1 MVVEWIIT
9 LFTLGK
15 IHCSQYDKPQA
26 NNVLACGWHLWEN
39 ERKSSNH
46 CTTKPLS
53 VDIIFKL
60 NSHVESILDPE
71 DESKTQYYFFKV
83 TKEKNETKLLPLN
96 EQ

>member
-1 MVVEWIIT
+1 MIVEWIIT

-46 CTTKPLS
+46 CTTKLLS

-60 NSHVESILDPE
+60 NILVESIFDPA
-71 DESKTQYYFFKV
+71 DGD
-83 TKEKNETKLLPLN
+83 
-96 EQ
+96 

>member
-1 MVVEWIIT
+1 MIVEWIIT

-46 CTTKPLS
+46 CTTKLLS

-60 NSHVESILDPE
+60 NSHVESILDPA
-71 DESKTQYYFFKV
+71 DGK
-83 TKEKNETKLLPLN
+83 
-96 EQ
+96 